1 MNKIIR
7 WYDFRNHSTD
17 MILDRLLNRCIDS
30 GIVDYHIDKSE
41 VYEGYCKFFNGVEY
55 RFWNRSIPYAW
66 LARGMFEKDL
76 SRSMFEKDSTTIYL
90 YDGAMPKKWTMNKF
104 YNAICE
110 YMEKEIT
117 R

>member
-17 MILDRLLNRCIDS
+17 LILDRLLNRCIDS
-30 GIVDYHIDKSE
+30 GIVDYRIDKSE

-55 RFWNRSIPYAW
+55 RFWSRSVPYAW
-66 LARGMFEKDL
+66 LARGV
-76 SRSMFEKDSTTIYL
+76 FEKDSTTIYL
-90 YDGAMPKKWTMNKF
+90 YDDAMPRKRTMNKF

-110 YMEKEIT
+110 YMEKEII